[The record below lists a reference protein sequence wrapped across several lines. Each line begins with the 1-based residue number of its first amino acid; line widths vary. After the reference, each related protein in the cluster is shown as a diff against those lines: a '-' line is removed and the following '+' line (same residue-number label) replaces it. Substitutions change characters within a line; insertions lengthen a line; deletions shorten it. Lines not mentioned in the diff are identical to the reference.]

1 MLQKLLLPSQKLK
14 TVREAR
20 GGGGGGMEMESG
32 FLIHTGI
39 VTWFGGGEKKGKKSW
54 SLEHFKKEKRASDAV
69 SAITKA

>member
-1 MLQKLLLPSQKLK
+1 
-14 TVREAR
+14 
-20 GGGGGGMEMESG
+20 MEMEAG